1 MQGVDHRK
9 GGEIF
14 YVFVVLGLIIG
25 NVSRQLAEACM
36 KKDAAADFYEKA
48 DRQ

>member
-14 YVFVVLGLIIG
+14 YVFVVLGRIIG
-25 NVSRQLAEACM
+25 NVSCQFSEAFM
-36 KKDAAADFYEKA
+36 NKDAAADFHEKA